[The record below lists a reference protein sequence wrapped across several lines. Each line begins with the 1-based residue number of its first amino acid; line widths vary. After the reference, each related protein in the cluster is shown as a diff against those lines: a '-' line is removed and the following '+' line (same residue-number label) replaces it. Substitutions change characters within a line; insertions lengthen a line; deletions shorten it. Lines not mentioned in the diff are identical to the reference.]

1 MSENKADNRSGINQL
16 PEECH
21 REVHSGCLD
30 PYSNELISSILK
42 KNGSSKAHKRTHKSN
57 RWNGDRKYHTERM
70 AGSEINH
77 AGSTC
82 KSKFGYEEEVKNE
95 CDWSH
100 YDQFMPPALVA
111 VVVSM
116 VMLPLSSNKLLIMDP
131 FVDPEDVDLEM
142 MRYRPNGWPMIPMFI
157 ELVMRN
163 GRVPKDYDMSHL
175 LAAGAGC
182 EAVNNNQLD
191 RVQNFLEEH
200 NCHVRFTVGYGSSEG
215 GSNLT
220 FQMAPKSIH
229 NGNVG
234 IPMPLTDMSVFK
246 PGTQEELGYNEM
258 GEICASG
265 PGIMLGY
272 DRRSATAKA
281 LQTHADG
288 KLWLHTGDI
297 GYVDEDGIFY
307 VLNRGAA
314 FRYGGGELAVL
325 PMENR
330 LADAKIPGIRD
341 EFFVLIEDEDHD
353 GYFVPYLYVVLE
365 DGYSVDDII
374 DDVQSCLE
382 PYMFP
387 VEILAIDERP
397 FFHFKTNR
405 IELSKELKKRKYDC

>member
-42 KNGSSKAHKRTHKSN
+42 KNGSS
-57 RWNGDRKYHTERM
+57 
-70 AGSEINH
+70 
-77 AGSTC
+77 
-82 KSKFGYEEEVKNE
+82 
-95 CDWSH
+95 
-100 YDQFMPPALVA
+100 
-111 VVVSM
+111 
-116 VMLPLSSNKLLIMDP
+116 
-131 FVDPEDVDLEM
+131 
-142 MRYRPNGWPMIPMFI
+142 
-157 ELVMRN
+157 
-163 GRVPKDYDMSHL
+163 
-175 LAAGAGC
+175 
-182 EAVNNNQLD
+182 
-191 RVQNFLEEH
+191 
-200 NCHVRFTVGYGSSEG
+200 
-215 GSNLT
+215 
-220 FQMAPKSIH
+220 
-229 NGNVG
+229 
-234 IPMPLTDMSVFK
+234 
-246 PGTQEELGYNEM
+246 
-258 GEICASG
+258 
-265 PGIMLGY
+265 
-272 DRRSATAKA
+272 KA